1 MRRFSSKRMLGS
13 DGLGAMM
20 AASDAALFDTVID
33 LSLGDPDL
41 DTDANVI
48 ERAFEDARHGYTHYA
63 PALGDPDLIEAIG
76 AAWREDYGIRI
87 DADRIMVT
95 ASGCHAMW
103 LLLSAVLDPG
113 DEVVVFAPYF
123 PPYPDQIEAAGGVAV
138 VVDTDPDSGF
148 IPDAEALERA
158 VGARTKA
165 VVVNTPCNP
174 TGACL
179 TREQMEPLL
188 AVCVN
193 RELLL
198 IADDIYTAYDFGS
211 PFVPFAGLAGSDGY
225 VATVKSFSKDYCMS
239 GWRIGYT
246 VAPPDVIAAMR
257 KVNESNVFT
266 APIVSQRAALHA
278 LRARERIRANVHDT
292 YEMRMAYALAR
303 VAGISGVDASPASGS
318 LYLFLDV
325 RNSGL
330 TDEAFAAALL
340 ERERIAVIPGSAF
353 GSAGRGFVRIA
364 LRVDKETLAAVFD
377 AIERVAAGGGR
388 EGARGERDRRMPL

>member
-1 MRRFSSKRMLGS
+1 MRHFSSKRMLGS
-13 DGLGAMM
+13 DGLGTMM
-20 AASDAALFDTVID
+20 AASDAALSKAVID

-41 DTDANVI
+41 DTDAAVI
-48 ERAFEDARHGYTHYA
+48 EKAFEDAKRGFTHYA
-63 PALGDPDLIEAIG
+63 PALGDPDLIDAIRV
-76 AAWREDYGIRI
+76 AWHEDYGIGV
-87 DADRIMVT
+87 DENRIMVT

-103 LLLSAVLDPG
+103 LLLSAILDPG

-123 PPYPDQIEAAGGVAV
+123 PPYPDQIEAAGGAAV
-138 VVDTDPDSGF
+138 IVGTDPDGGF
-148 IPDAEALERA
+148 TPDADALGRA
-158 VGARTKA
+158 IGPHTKA
-165 VVVNTPCNP
+165 VIVNTPCNP

-188 AVCVN
+188 AICVN
-193 RELLL
+193 HELLL

-211 PFVPFAGLAGSDGY
+211 PFVPFAGLAGSDGC

-239 GWRIGYT
+239 GWRVGYT

-278 LRARERIRANVHDT
+278 LNARTSIRACVHDT
-292 YEMRMAYALAR
+292 YEKRMAYALSR
-303 VAGISGVDASPASGS
+303 VAGISGVDASPSSGS

-325 RNSGL
+325 RNSGF

-340 ERERIAVIPGSAF
+340 ERERISVIPGSAF
-353 GSAGRGFVRIA
+353 GDAGRGFVRIA
-364 LRVDKETLAAVFD
+364 LRVDVAALAFVFD
-377 AIERVAAGGGR
+377 AIERITAGGEQEAG
-388 EGARGERDRRMPL
+388 D